1 MDGVEGL
8 DFVNGVPFQV
18 GGGVVG
24 LGSAGVGRLVHI
36 DQVGGPCREGLVTK
50 VGAMQTRQCDSLAGM
65 AQTDLFSF

>member
-1 MDGVEGL
+1 MGL
-8 DFVNGVPFQV
+8 A
-18 GGGVVG
+18 
-24 LGSAGVGRLVHI
+24 SAGVGRLVHI